1 MNPHHT
7 VQSLTFDQ
15 DNMILRVDGLTY
27 SIPINQASEKL
38 TQATEVERRLYKV
51 SPSGYGIHWLAL
63 DEDLSIDGLIRLA
76 NPLQMQELSS

>member
-7 VQSLTFDQ
+7 VQSLTFDLN
-15 DNMILRVDGLTY
+15 NMILTVDGLTY

-76 NPLQMQELSS
+76 NRLQMQELSS

>member
-1 MNPHHT
+1 MNSHHT
-7 VQSLTFDQ
+7 VQSLTFDLN
-15 DNMILRVDGLTY
+15 NMILKVDGLTY

-63 DEDLSIDGLIRLA
+63 DEDLSIDGLICLA
-76 NPLQMQELSS
+76 NRLQVQELSS